1 MKQFKLMSLILL
13 FSLLPS
19 GLVRAGAAEVEE
31 QKVEITSP
39 KHDSEVE
46 LISSVTGN
54 ISDPKFHVYVF
65 VHPFRTNLWWVQP
78 TPSLPSKAGS
88 WQSLAYFGTK
98 EGKGIGGYFEI
109 LAIVAPEEALFQ
121 EREQYG
127 TEEMMQIMKQ
137 YSHSINQVK
146 RVR

>member
-19 GLVRAGAAEVEE
+19 GLVRAGATEVEK

-39 KHDSEVE
+39 KDYSEVE
-46 LISSVTGN
+46 LIASVKGTV
-54 ISDPKFHVYVF
+54 SDPKFHVYVF
-65 VHPFRTNLWWVQP
+65 VHPFRTNLWWLQP
-78 TPSLPSKAGS
+78 IPSLPSKGS
-88 WQSLAYFGTK
+88 WQSLAYFGTM

-109 LAIVAPEEALFQ
+109 LAIVAPEKALFQ
-121 EREQYG
+121 ERA
-127 TEEMMQIMKQ
+127 Q

>member
-19 GLVRAGAAEVEE
+19 GLVRAGTAEVEK

-46 LISSVTGN
+46 LIASVKGTV
-54 ISDPKFHVYVF
+54 SDPKFHVYVF
-65 VHPFRTNLWWVQP
+65 VHLFRTNLWWGQP
-78 TPSLPSKAGS
+78 IPSPPSRGS

-109 LAIVAPEEALFQ
+109 LAIVAPEKALFQ
-121 EREQYG
+121 ERAQYR